1 MQKMHKT
8 PTPVAASHERVS
20 DASGRVWESMKSLST
35 GRVLNV
41 TTDPETGVET
51 LHKYVWPFK
60 NKKTAFSP
68 GGDLRPSR
76 DASFLTSL
84 RNPLGISFNQGVFRN

>member
-60 NKKTAFSP
+60 NKKRRLAQEAIC
-68 GGDLRPSR
+68 DLRGMLPS
-76 DASFLTSL
+76 
-84 RNPLGISFNQGVFRN
+84 